1 MTSRTLYFR
10 VLSYFRPHATIAVI
24 ALVCTAVAGGV
35 DALMV
40 RMLKDLVDGFAA
52 LQQGA
57 QPLYYMPA
65 IFFGLAIVRM
75 ITNYGSDYLGTWLT
89 SRVQQR
95 VRLDAFSRL
104 MRMPV
109 RFYDQSST
117 GVLLSR
123 ITFDTSQMLEAG
135 LNVLTTV
142 IKDGCLAIGLL
153 ATMFWTDW
161 RLSLFCIGV
170 IPGVAI
176 SIQLVGKRQR
186 RLARETQDTMGEM
199 NRILDESLSGPRIV
213 KIFGGQNYEVNRFD
227 VANNRVRRLLI
238 KRAAS
243 SSINS
248 GVTLFLIAIAIAAIV
263 YFAGMRAQ
271 AGDLTAG
278 AFISFMGSM
287 LLLQQPVKS
296 LARVNE
302 QLHRGLAAAETVFA
316 MMDQPIED
324 ETGSIET
331 KRVNGQIEYRNVLFR
346 YGENSERKALDGI
359 NLNIAPG
366 ETVALVGPSGGGKS
380 TLVNLLPRFY
390 EPSAGQIMLDG
401 VPLTAYRLECLRR
414 QIALVS
420 QDVVLFNDTVAANI
434 AYGAGEIDM
443 EKVRAAA
450 EAAHA
455 IGFIE
460 QMPNGF
466 EEELGE
472 NGVRLSGGQ
481 RQRLAIA
488 RALYKDAPILILD
501 EATSAL
507 DTESERQVQAALDV
521 LMQGRTTLVIAHRL
535 STIENADR
543 IVVLQ
548 HGKIVET
555 GSHAELLARNGLY
568 TRMHAV
574 QFAEAGHE

>member
-1 MTSRTLYFR
+1 MKSRALYFR
-10 VLSYFRPHATIAVI
+10 ILSYFRPHTAIAVL

-52 LQQGA
+52 LQRGEQS
-57 QPLYYMPA
+57 LYYMPA

-89 SRVQQR
+89 SRVLQR
-95 VRLDAFSRL
+95 LRRDAFGRL
-104 MRMPV
+104 IRMPV
-109 RFYDQSST
+109 RFFDQSST

-123 ITFDTSQMLEAG
+123 ITFDASQMLEAG
-135 LNVLTTV
+135 LNVLTV
-142 IKDGCLAIGLL
+142 VVKDGCLAIGLL

-161 RLSLFCIGV
+161 KLSLFCIAV
-170 IPGVAI
+170 IPGVAT
-176 SIQLVGKRQR
+176 SIQMVGKRQR

-213 KIFGGQNYEVNRFD
+213 KIFGGQNYEASRFD
-227 VANNRVRRLLI
+227 AANNLVRRLMV

-248 GVTLFLIAIAIAAIV
+248 GVSLLLIAIAIAAIV

-287 LLLQQPVKS
+287 LLLQQPVKN
-296 LARVNE
+296 LARINE
-302 QLHRGLAAAETVFA
+302 QLHRGLAAAETVFE
-316 MMDQPIED
+316 MMDQSIEE
-324 ETGSIET
+324 ETGNIEVD
-331 KRVNGQIEYRNVLFR
+331 RVQGEIDFRNVVFR
-346 YGENSERKALDGI
+346 YGEDSERKALDGI
-359 NLNIAPG
+359 NLKIASG

-380 TLVNLLPRFY
+380 TLVSLLPRFY
-390 EPSAGQIMLDG
+390 EPTAGQILLDG
-401 VPLTAYRLECLRR
+401 SPLLAYKLDSLRR

-434 AYGAGEIDM
+434 AYGADQVDM
-443 EKVRAAA
+443 DKVRAAA
-450 EAAHA
+450 QAAHA
-455 IGFIE
+455 LDFIE
-460 QMPNGF
+460 QMPEGF
-466 EEELGE
+466 NAMLGE

-507 DTESERQVQAALDV
+507 DTESERLVQAALEN

-548 HGKIVET
+548 QGRVVELGT
-555 GSHAELLARNGLY
+555 HASLLATNGIY
-568 TRMHAV
+568 ARMHAV
-574 QFAEAGHE
+574 QFADG